1 MIYRIKLM
9 QRYKN
14 SEALLER
21 ALKTIPL
28 ASQTF
33 SKSKAQFPVGASPL
47 FLEKGKGS
55 KVWDVDGNE
64 YIDFMNGLL
73 CVSIGYAD
81 EDITNAVCQQIQNGV
96 SFSLPHRL
104 EMEVAEKL
112 VTMIPCAEKVR
123 FGKNG
128 SDATSGAI
136 RLARAYTKRDIV
148 LVCGYHGWQDW
159 YIGSTSRNLGVPKS
173 TQDLTK
179 VFKYNDL
186 DSLTLLTEKYKGQ
199 IAAIIM
205 EPMNLE
211 YPKKGYLESVQKL
224 AREEDIV
231 FIFDETITGC
241 RFAKGGAQEYF
252 GVTPDL
258 ATFGKGLAN
267 GFPLSAIVGKA
278 EIMDLMEDIF
288 FSGTF
293 GGETASLAA
302 AKAVLEKV
310 DTLDVPRAIATTG
323 QYLLE
328 KLDDL
333 IKELDCE
340 NFLSSAGHPSWSFL
354 VIANTADYSNFEIK
368 TLFMQ
373 EMLKRGALTFG
384 THNISYSHS
393 ISDIDF
399 LLSCYRQVFPIL
411 KACIESKNLL
421 ESLDCEPLVPLFNVR

>member
-1 MIYRIKLM
+1 M

-14 SEALLER
+14 SEKLLER

-64 YIDFMNGLL
+64 YIDFMNALL

-81 EDITNAVCQQIQNGV
+81 KDVTDAVCEQIHKGV

-112 VTMIPCAEKVR
+112 VRMIPCAEKVR

-136 RLARAYTKRDIV
+136 RLARAYTKKDIV

-159 YIGSTSRNLGVPKS
+159 YIGSTTRNLGVPKS
-173 TQDLTK
+173 TSELTK
-179 VFKYNDL
+179 TFKYNDIN
-186 DSLTLLTEKYKGQ
+186 SLLSLVEQYRGQ
-199 IAAIIM
+199 VAAIIM
-205 EPMNLE
+205 EPMNIE
-211 YPKKGYLESVQKL
+211 YPKEGYLQNIKNI
-224 AREEDIV
+224 ANEEGIV

-241 RFAKGGAQEYF
+241 RFAKGGAQELF

-258 ATFGKGLAN
+258 ATFGKGLGN

-278 EIMDLMEDIF
+278 EIMDLMEDVF

-302 AKAVLEKV
+302 ASVVLDKV
-310 DTLDVPRAIATTG
+310 ELLDIPAAIQKTG
-323 QYLLE
+323 EYLLNRLNE
-328 KLDDL
+328 
-333 IKELDCE
+333 IIIEYECE
-340 NFLSSAGHPSWSFL
+340 DFLKTAGHPSWSFL
-354 VIANTADYSNFEIK
+354 VITDMNGYTNFEIK

-373 EMLKRGALTFG
+373 EMMKRGVLTFG

-393 ISDIDF
+393 IDDVDY
-399 LLSCYRQVFPIL
+399 LLKCYQDVFPLLKKNIL
-411 KACIESKNLL
+411 DKSLKENL
-421 ESLDCEPLVPLFNVR
+421 ECEPLVPLFKIR

>member
-1 MIYRIKLM
+1 MYS
-9 QRYKN
+9 YKN
-14 SEALLER
+14 SEELLSR

-33 SKSKAQFPVGASPL
+33 SKSKAQFPVGSSPL
-47 FLEKGKGS
+47 FLEKGKGA

-64 YIDFMNGLL
+64 YIDFMNALL

-81 EDITNAVCQQIQNGV
+81 EDITNAVCHQIQNGV
-96 SFSLPHRL
+96 SFSLPHKL

-112 VTMIPCAEKVR
+112 VELIPCAEKVR

-136 RLARAYTKRDIV
+136 RLARAYTKKDIV

-159 YIGSTSRNLGVPKS
+159 YIGSTSRSLGVPKS
-173 TQDLTK
+173 TSELTK
-179 VFKYNDL
+179 TFKYNDI
-186 DSLTLLTEKYKGQ
+186 DSLLTLVEQFKGQ

-205 EPMNLE
+205 EPMNVE
-211 YPKKGYLESVQKL
+211 YPKKGYLENVQKI
-224 AREEDIV
+224 AKDEGIV

-252 GVTPDL
+252 GVTPDI

-302 AKAVLEKV
+302 AKVVLQKV
-310 DTLDVPRAIATTG
+310 DSLDVPAYIFEAG
-323 QYLLE
+323 EYLLKHLNKIIAE
-328 KLDDL
+328 F
-333 IKELDCE
+333 ECE
-340 NFLSSAGHPSWSFL
+340 DFLKCSGHPSWSFL
-354 VIANTADYSNFEIK
+354 IINDKNEYTSFEIK
-368 TLFMQ
+368 TLLMQ
-373 EMLKRGALTFG
+373 EMLKRGILTLC
-384 THNISYSHS
+384 THNISYSHT
-393 ISDIDF
+393 IKDIDY
-399 LLSCYRQVFPIL
+399 LLDCYREVFPLI
-411 KACIESKNLL
+411 KKTIESKELI
-421 ESLDCEPLVPLFNVR
+421 ESLNCKPLVPLFKVR

>member
-1 MIYRIKLM
+1 MT
-9 QRYKN
+9 RYKA
-14 SEALLER
+14 SEQLLAR
-21 ALKTIPL
+21 ALETIPL

-33 SKSKAQFPVGASPL
+33 SKSTVQFPVGAAPL
-47 FLEKGKGS
+47 FLEKGAGS

-64 YIDFMNGLL
+64 YLDFMSALL

-81 EDITNAVCQQIQNGV
+81 EDVTNAVCDQIKTGV

-104 EMEVAEKL
+104 EMEVAEQL
-112 VTMIPCAEKVR
+112 VDLIPCAEKVR

-128 SDATSGAI
+128 SDATSAAI
-136 RLARAYTKRDIV
+136 RLARAYTNKDMV

-159 YIGSTSRNLGVPKS
+159 YIGSTTRSLGVPKS
-173 TQDLTK
+173 TAELTK
-179 VFKYNDL
+179 VFKYNDI
-186 DSLTLLTEKYKGQ
+186 DSLSDLVKAHQGK

-205 EPMNLE
+205 EPMNVAF
-211 YPKKGYLESVQKL
+211 PAPGYLKTVQQIAK
-224 AREEDIV
+224 EEGAV

-252 GVTPDL
+252 GITPDL

-267 GFPLSAIVGKA
+267 GFPLSAVVGKT

-302 AKAVLEKV
+302 AKVVLTKV
-310 DTLDVPRAIATTG
+310 DKLDVPAILSATG
-323 QYLLE
+323 EYLLE
-328 KLDDL
+328 KLNAL
-333 IKELDCE
+333 IKELACE
-340 NFLSSAGHPSWSFL
+340 FFLSTAGHPSWSFL
-354 VIANTADYSNFEIK
+354 LIADTANYTSYEIK

-373 EMLKRGALTFG
+373 EMLKRGILTLG

-393 ISDIDF
+393 LEDIDT
-399 LLSCYRQVFPIL
+399 LINCYKEVLPIL
-411 KACIESKNLL
+411 KVALENKDLLSKL
-421 ESLDCEPLVPLFNVR
+421 ECEPLVPLFKVR

>member
-1 MIYRIKLM
+1 MYS
-9 QRYKN
+9 YKN
-14 SEALLER
+14 SEELLSR

-33 SKSKAQFPVGASPL
+33 SKSKAQFPVGSSPL
-47 FLEKGKGS
+47 FLEKGKGA

-64 YIDFMNGLL
+64 YIDFMNALL

-81 EDITNAVCQQIQNGV
+81 EDITNAVCHQIQNGV
-96 SFSLPHRL
+96 SFSLPHKL

-112 VTMIPCAEKVR
+112 VELIPCAEKVR

-136 RLARAYTKRDIV
+136 RLARAYTKKDIV

-159 YIGSTSRNLGVPKS
+159 YIGSTSRSLGVPKS
-173 TQDLTK
+173 TSELTK
-179 VFKYNDL
+179 TFKYNDI
-186 DSLTLLTEKYKGQ
+186 DSLLSLVEQFKGQ

-205 EPMNLE
+205 EPMNVE
-211 YPKKGYLESVQKL
+211 YPKKGYLENVQKI
-224 AREEDIV
+224 AKDEGIV

-252 GVTPDL
+252 GVTPDI

-302 AKAVLEKV
+302 AKVVLQKV
-310 DTLDVPRAIATTG
+310 DSLDVPAYIFEAG
-323 QYLLE
+323 EYLLKHLNE
-328 KLDDL
+328 
-333 IKELDCE
+333 IIAEFECE
-340 NFLSSAGHPSWSFL
+340 DFLKCSGHPSWSFL
-354 VIANTADYSNFEIK
+354 IINDKNEYTSFEIK
-368 TLFMQ
+368 TLLMQ
-373 EMLKRGALTFG
+373 EMLKRGILTLC
-384 THNISYSHS
+384 THNISYSHT
-393 ISDIDF
+393 IKDIDY
-399 LLSCYRQVFPIL
+399 LLDCYREVFPLIK
-411 KACIESKNLL
+411 KAIENRELIERL
-421 ESLDCEPLVPLFNVR
+421 NCEPLVPLFKVR

>member
-1 MIYRIKLM
+1 ME
-9 QRYKN
+9 RYIN
-14 SEALLER
+14 SQNLLER

-33 SKSKAQFPVGASPL
+33 SKSKAQFPVGSSPL
-47 FLEKGKGS
+47 FLEKGKGA

-64 YIDFMNGLL
+64 YIDFMNALL
-73 CVSIGYAD
+73 CVSVGYAD

-96 SFSLPHRL
+96 SFSLPHKL

-112 VTMIPCAEKVR
+112 VELIPCAEKVR

-136 RLARAYTKRDIV
+136 RLARAYTKKDIV

-159 YIGSTSRNLGVPKS
+159 YIGSTSRSLGVPKS
-173 TQDLTK
+173 TSELTK
-179 VFKYNDL
+179 TFNYNDI
-186 DSLTLLTEKYKGQ
+186 DSLLSLVEQFKGQ

-205 EPMNLE
+205 EPMNVE
-211 YPKKGYLESVQKL
+211 YPKKGYLENVQKI
-224 AREEDIV
+224 AKDEGIV

-252 GVTPDL
+252 GVTPDI

-293 GGETASLAA
+293 GGEVASLAA
-302 AKAVLEKV
+302 AKVVLKKV
-310 DTLDVPRAIATTG
+310 DSLDVPSYIFEAG
-323 QYLLE
+323 EYLLKHLNKIITE
-328 KLDDL
+328 F
-333 IKELDCE
+333 ECE
-340 NFLSSAGHPSWSFL
+340 DFLKCSGHPSWSFL
-354 VIANTADYSNFEIK
+354 IINDKGEYTSFEIK
-368 TLFMQ
+368 TLLMQ
-373 EMLKRGALTFG
+373 EMLKRGILTIC

-393 ISDIDF
+393 IKDIDY
-399 LLSCYRQVFPIL
+399 LLDCYRVVFPLIK
-411 KACIESKNLL
+411 KAIENKKLV
-421 ESLDCEPLVPLFNVR
+421 ESLNCKPLVPLFKVR

>member
-1 MIYRIKLM
+1 MH
-9 QRYKN
+9 RYKN
-14 SEALLER
+14 SEKMLER
-21 ALKTIPL
+21 ALRTIPL

-33 SKSKAQFPVGASPL
+33 SKSKCQFPVGASPM
-47 FLEKGKGS
+47 FIESGKGS

-64 YIDFMNGLL
+64 YVDFMNALL

-81 EDITNAVCQQIQNGV
+81 EDITEAVCEQIRTGV

-112 VTMIPCAEKVR
+112 VSLVPCAEKVR

-128 SDATSGAI
+128 SDATSAAI
-136 RLARAYTKRDIV
+136 RLARAYTNRDMV

-159 YIGSTSRNLGVPKS
+159 YIGSTTRNLGVPEATK
-173 TQDLTK
+173 DLTK
-179 VFKYNDL
+179 VFIYNDIE
-186 DSLTLLTEKYKGQ
+186 SLESLVNEYEGK

-205 EPMNLE
+205 EPMNVE
-211 YPKKGYLESVQKL
+211 YPKEGYLQNVQKL
-224 AREEDIV
+224 AKENDIV

-252 GVTPDL
+252 GITPDL

-267 GFPLSAIVGKA
+267 GFPLSAVVGKT

-302 AKAVLEKV
+302 AKVVLEKV
-310 DTLDVPRAIATTG
+310 DRLDTPKAMFNMGT
-323 QYLLE
+323 YLLT
-328 KLDDL
+328 KLDAL
-333 IKELDCE
+333 IKDLACDS
-340 NFLSSAGHPSWSFL
+340 FLSTAGHPSWSFL
-354 VIANTADYSNFEIK
+354 TIANAGRYSNFEIK

-373 EMLKRGALTFG
+373 EMLKRGVLTFG
-384 THNISYSHS
+384 THNMSYSHS
-393 ISDIDF
+393 KSDVDKLI
-399 LLSCYRQVFPIL
+399 SCYSDVFPIL
-411 KACIESKNLL
+411 KYSIDNNELL
-421 ESLDCEPLVPLFNVR
+421 DKLECEPLIPLFKVR